1 MMENPFCIQGKTIL
15 VTGASSGIGASI
27 ATTLS
32 HWGAK
37 LIITGRN
44 AERLHN
50 TFCTLNSDLENQQII
65 TDLTQRDSLDKFITL
80 LPSLDGIVLCA
91 GIVKTMPV
99 KNISDRAINEIFETN
114 TLSNIRLCQRLLK
127 GKKINKGASVVF
139 ISSVSTF
146 NVKIGNSLYSATKG
160 ALNSFA
166 KAMALEVAPRN
177 IRVNAIQPGFIK
189 TGLLN
194 SGIITEEQ
202 LEEYIAKH
210 PLGLGDTSDVAN
222 LCIYLLSDA
231 SKWMT
236 GSILT
241 IDGGLTLK

>member
-1 MMENPFCIQGKTIL
+1 MLESPFCVQGKNIL

-27 ATTLS
+27 AITLS
-32 HWGAK
+32 CWGANV
-37 LIITGRN
+37 IITGRN
-44 AERLHN
+44 KERLYN
-50 TFCTLNSDLENQQII
+50 TFCNIYKSEKNLMFTA
-65 TDLTQRDSLDKFITL
+65 DLTQREELNELIAK
-80 LPSLDGIVLCA
+80 LPYLDGIVLCA
-91 GIVKTMPV
+91 GIVKTVPV
-99 KNISDRAINEIFETN
+99 KNISDRAIDEIFEIN
-114 TLSNIRLCQRLLK
+114 TMSNIRLCQRILK
-127 GKKINKGASVVF
+127 AKKINKGGSIVF

-166 KAMALEVAPRN
+166 KAMALELAPKH
-177 IRVNAIQPGFIK
+177 IRVNAIQPGFIR

-202 LEEYIAKH
+202 MEEYIAKH
-210 PLGLGDTSDVAN
+210 PLGLGEASDVAN
-222 LCIYLLSDA
+222 LCIYLLSNA

-241 IDGGLTLK
+241 IDGGLTLR